1 MKRKTNN
8 FWLGILLVTTF
19 IASFEGTLIRVAS
32 GDLSV
37 SMMYALRY
45 VIAAI
50 FALPF
55 AIVALKKRQ
64 TSIKR
69 MLFLMLIT
77 APFFIEPLTWQY
89 TVATTNASFAAILSL
104 TVPVIFMIVSTLAT
118 RDRISRNKIIGF
130 LFAVLGGLVMVLLP
144 NLSNDTAMNFGAVPV
159 ILMFIHGIASSI
171 IAIIFRKENER
182 GTPIVAVLAP
192 VYLVWAIIG
201 IAVVLLSGDLDQVK
215 NLTTNNWL
223 VGIYLGAIASIL
235 MNAIFT
241 KYYERIGTTAAA
253 TMQYFKKFLTIV
265 IPIIVLG
272 EMISWEIALG
282 AVFII
287 IGVIITSRKYKK
299 RK

>member
-159 ILMFIHGIASSI
+159 ILMFIHGTASSI